1 MASVA
6 SNVVFSYRES
16 VHKHRKFRA
25 VSCLA
30 TSNDFKKEMSSLRT
44 KSSDVDQLKK
54 AYRRMALRY
63 HPDVCDPSIKEES
76 TRMFIELQS
85 TYSNLLNRESQKNV
99 SSSESRNKWE
109 VQLVELKRR
118 SFSINEEK
126 DGSWGSRM
134 RAKLHGS

>member
-1 MASVA
+1 M
-6 SNVVFSYRES
+6 
-16 VHKHRKFRA
+16 
-25 VSCLA
+25 
-30 TSNDFKKEMSSLRT
+30 
-44 KSSDVDQLKK
+44 DQLKK
-54 AYRRMALRY
+54 AYRRLALRY

-76 TRMFIELQS
+76 TRMFIELQT
-85 TYSNLLNRESQKNV
+85 TYLNLLNRESEKNV

-126 DGSWGSRM
+126 GGSWGSRM